1 MDDKEAEAIAAAITE
16 RIQQT
21 PNDYYISDDGK
32 TLYALLAGSY
42 LWSMKATTARMN
54 FHLMTEAKI
63 AMLIHDYLS
72 VKLD

>member
-1 MDDKEAEAIAAAITE
+1 MDDKEAKAIADAITE

-42 LWSMKATTARMN
+42 LWSMKATTGMN

-63 AMLIHDYLS
+63 ALEIHNYLS

>member
-1 MDDKEAEAIAAAITE
+1 MDDKEAKAIADAITE

-32 TLYALLAGSY
+32 TLYALLAGSF
-42 LWSMKATTARMN
+42 LWSMRAPAGLN

-63 AMLIHDYLS
+63 AVELYNYLS